1 MSIQCDSA
9 TGMWS
14 LADGERQ
21 RLTGSLIP
29 SQAPGSASSGHYQY
43 VDETAF
49 AGLTYY
55 YWLERVRLD
64 GATQLHGPV
73 SATASLNVKA
83 PPPRD

>member
-1 MSIQCDSA
+1 
-9 TGMWS
+9 
-14 LADGERQ
+14 
-21 RLTGSLIP
+21 
-29 SQAPGSASSGHYQY
+29 